1 MGRKRTRRKQ
11 PPKPSEQETPKKR
24 QREDEED
31 ETSPVL
37 TGPDAKRQ
45 HTDDTKQTSDGGDVQ
60 QEISTTVTPSE
71 HDSDK
76 ESSGAEEDK
85 AAPPAGS
92 DANMD
97 KASSP
102 AGSGAEEDEA
112 LSPAGS
118 GAKEDEA
125 APPAGSGAEEDE
137 ALSPAGS
144 DAEEDEASSPAGS
157 GNKDASDPDQKS
169 GEGACDHGKV
179 EKGKGKKAKEG
190 QTKSMQVLEMVN
202 QKYQLHICTTGM
214 KVKDFIAAVKQQLRQ
229 TDARGLKETLKLE
242 HGTVEGFVI
251 SEKKTF
257 TKHITRYLIDPIH
270 FIYKIRNKNKGEAEL
285 YQRLLK
291 GIYLGHYIM
300 PLILGFDKKSQT
312 YYLPDYGE
320 TLQQLSGVYDKDPL
334 KKSALALT
342 LFATKATA
350 QCNHSDDAL
359 KNICVY
365 HPTTIFKYVWHLSY
379 KDFIVV
385 TEWCHQGLVMPIDWQ
400 PQKNSEESCS
410 STTTSASTYLQTSI
424 IKIGQAVEDLV
435 GCPEKKPYNYVG
447 ATGKVCLLFDA
458 LVKGADVIKRCEI
471 FKRKSCTRTMSAL
484 EIVPCAE
491 LVQDTNNAISSKVT
505 TMCGKLG
512 KVEDLDPKVVD
523 KKLERIYTTILRYQL
538 PCSEIPSDTGKAY
551 YHKGSL
557 NAAVD
562 IRKGEFITRFSA
574 VKANEMGVDYHL
586 VSNIAT
592 LMVPLRVAVPYGG
605 IGAFVRLTLNDKEV
619 NCELE
624 TVCEFLSLV
633 ATKDIPKGQEIV
645 LKGIDRKAFK
655 DLQFVKICSTVMDV
669 EEFLHT
675 KLCEEREMMTRA
687 KHAARTTEEQEE
699 EQEEE
704 M

>member
-92 DANMD
+92 
-97 KASSP
+97 
-102 AGSGAEEDEA
+102 GAEEDEA

-144 DAEEDEASSPAGS
+144 GAEEDEASSPAGS

-270 FIYKIRNKNKGEAEL
+270 FIYKIRNKNNGEAEL

-300 PLILGFDKKSQT
+300 PLILGFDKKSNT

-400 PQKNSEESCS
+400 PQKTSEESCS
-410 STTTSASTYLQTSI
+410 STTTSASTCLQTSI

-447 ATGKVCLLFDA
+447 ATGKVCLLIDA
-458 LVKGADVIKRCEI
+458 LVKGADAIKRCEI

-574 VKANEMGVDYHL
+574 VKANEMGVDDHL

-624 TVCEFLSLV
+624 TVCEFLSLK

-645 LKGIDRKAFK
+645 LKGIDRMAFK
-655 DLQFVKICSTVMDV
+655 DLQFEKICSTVMDV

-675 KLCEEREMMTRA
+675 KLREEREMMTRA
-687 KHAARTTEEQEE
+687 KYAARTTEEQEE